1 MKLENRKG
9 YPLEQ
14 VLREADTLLVLVDH
28 DEFKE
33 IDRELLK
40 EKVLIDKPGSF
51 KLLSS
56 FCPAYV
62 GVGLWQKK
70 RL

>member
-1 MKLENRKG
+1 MKTGKG

-14 VLREADTLLVLVDH
+14 VLREADILLVLVDH

-40 EKVLIDKPGSF
+40 EKVLIDTR
-51 KLLSS
+51 
-56 FCPAYV
+56 
-62 GVGLWQKK
+62 GVW
-70 RL
+70 R